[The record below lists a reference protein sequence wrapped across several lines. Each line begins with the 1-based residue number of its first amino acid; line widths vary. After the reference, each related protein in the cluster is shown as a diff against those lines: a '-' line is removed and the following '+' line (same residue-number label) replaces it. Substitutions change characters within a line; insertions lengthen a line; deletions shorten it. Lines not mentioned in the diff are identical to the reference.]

1 MYKQPRLPHTR
12 PPEKL
17 DPENVVKLL
26 VALRRAV
33 KPQPNETPVA

>member
-1 MYKQPRLPHTR
+1 MYKEPRLPRTQ

-33 KPQPNETPVA
+33 KAQPNETPVA